1 VLVTYLLLLR
11 WWSRTLESAM
21 LYSDSGGAGRS
32 RRAGVGGAVSSLIPV
47 VLRPVARPGP
57 FGAIVAREAR
67 FWWRDGRRRAAL
79 VSILMASAVLPIALN
94 FGGRAGNPGL
104 SAAGLS
110 FAVTMAGTMG
120 GMLLGNQFGFDGS
133 AYAVHLLS
141 RVRGATE
148 LRARAMAIAVVAVP
162 VQFAVVVAVAV
173 LTDQVTQLPAGF
185 GLLGA
190 SFGAAIAAAAL
201 LSVLVPYALP
211 ENSNPF
217 AVNSGGGS
225 AKGMLSLVA
234 MIGTLIIA
242 MPIAIPV
249 FLVGGAAPWTWV
261 LLAAGIGY
269 GGGAAWL
276 GTYIAGDVLDRRG
289 PEILAAVTPKR

>member
-1 VLVTYLLLLR
+1 
-11 WWSRTLESAM
+11 
-21 LYSDSGGAGRS
+21 
-32 RRAGVGGAVSSLIPV
+32 
-47 VLRPVARPGP
+47 
-57 FGAIVAREAR
+57 VAREAR

-94 FGGRAGNPGL
+94 FGHVDQSAGF
-104 SAAGLS
+104 AAGGLS

-141 RVRGATE
+141 RIRGATE
-148 LRARAMAIAVVAVP
+148 LRARATAIAVVAVP

-173 LTDQVTQLPAGF
+173 VTGQMGLLPAGL

-201 LSVLVPYALP
+201 VSVLVPYALP

-225 AKGMLSLVA
+225 AKGMISLVA
-234 MIGTLIIA
+234 MIGTLIVS

-249 FLVGGAAPWTWV
+249 FLVGGSAPWTWA
-261 LLAAGIGY
+261 LLAAGVAY
-269 GGGAAWL
+269 GWGAAWL